1 MNKKTSVRL
10 VGIILAAASLA
21 VFCNIPIEGMSSQAE
36 RTLGVLLA
44 ALFLL
49 TCESFSVCVSCML
62 ASALLFLTGCTDTIS
77 AAFSGYSNHILY
89 FTTASFGISLAFRK
103 SSLSRRLLGM
113 IIRSDKLKTGRV
125 IIIFMACAAFLSA
138 LMSNVAAMVIFIPF
152 AEDYLNIFPEG
163 EEKVR
168 TRKSMFICL
177 AVSVLIGGMA
187 TPAGSSMNL
196 ICIDM
201 LEKYTGGG
209 IRFIDWMA
217 VGIPL
222 ALFMLTAAYF
232 VITRIFPPCQP
243 QRESM
248 KAYVSSLNE
257 KTALSGKDIYITC
270 VIGGVVVSWIASS
283 WIPAINITAA
293 AIIGLALFFLP
304 KADIMTWEEFSDSIS
319 WSTFFIAG
327 TLISVADSVIKTGLS
342 NYFAELLFPDGTRL
356 SVFPAALLTAAV
368 TFVFM
373 AVLPSAPAVITILSP
388 IIISFAQKMGIEPS
402 VLMLTAAL
410 CVSNIYLLP
419 LDAPLAAA
427 YDRKAFGM
435 FDLPKATIWLQFIMI
450 AVSAAWVPF
459 ACQLFKM

>member
-1 MNKKTSVRL
+1 MNKKTIIRF
-10 VGIILAAASLA
+10 VGIILAVLSL
-21 VFCNIPIEGMSSQAE
+21 VICCNVPIEGMPQQAE

-44 ALFLL
+44 ALFMLI
-49 TCESFSVCVSCML
+49 CESFSVCVSCLMT
-62 ASALLFLTGCTDTIS
+62 SALLFITGCTGTIS
-77 AAFSGYSNHILY
+77 EAFSGYSNHILY

-113 IIRSDKLKTGRV
+113 IIRSDKLKTGQV
-125 IIIFMACAAFLSA
+125 MVIFMACAALLSA

-152 AEDYLNIFPEG
+152 AEDYLDIFPDG
-163 EEKVR
+163 EKKVR

-201 LEKYTGGG
+201 LEKYTGSG

-222 ALFMLTAAYF
+222 AIFMLAAAYF

-243 QRESM
+243 DGESM
-248 KAYVSSLNE
+248 KKYVTSLHE
-257 KTALSGKDIYITC
+257 KKSLSPRDIYITC
-270 VIGGVVVSWIASS
+270 VIGGVVISWIASS
-283 WIPAINITAA
+283 WIPSINITAA
-293 AIIGLALFFLP
+293 AITGLALFFLP
-304 KADIMTWEEFSDSIS
+304 KADIMTWEEFSNSIS
-319 WSTFFIAG
+319 WPTFFIAG

-342 NYFAELLFPDGTRL
+342 DYFAQLLFPNEAQL
-356 SVFPAALLTAAV
+356 SVFAAAMLTAAV

-388 IIISFAQKMGIEPS
+388 IIIAFAQRTGVSPVI
-402 VLMLTAAL
+402 LLLTAAL

-435 FDLPKATIWLQFIMI
+435 FDLPKATIWLQLIMI

-459 ACQLFKM
+459 ICRMLGM

>member
-1 MNKKTSVRL
+1 MDKKTIIRFI
-10 VGIILAAASLA
+10 GIVLAALSLIIC
-21 VFCNIPIEGMSSQAE
+21 CNVPIEGMPQQAE

-44 ALFLL
+44 ALFMLI
-49 TCESFSVCVSCML
+49 CESFGVCVSCLMT
-62 ASALLFLTGCTDTIS
+62 SALLFITGCTGTVS
-77 AAFSGYSNHILY
+77 EAFSGYSNHILY

-103 SSLSRRLLGM
+103 SSLSRRLLGI
-113 IIRSDKLKTGRV
+113 IIRSDKLKTGQV
-125 IIIFMACAAFLSA
+125 MLIFMACAALLSA

-152 AEDYLNIFPEG
+152 AEDYLDIFPDG
-163 EEKVR
+163 EKKVR

-222 ALFMLTAAYF
+222 AVFMLAAAYF
-232 VITRIFPPCQP
+232 IITRIFQPCQAD
-243 QRESM
+243 RESM
-248 KAYVSSLNE
+248 RRYIASLNE
-257 KTALSGKDIYITC
+257 KKSLSSRDIYITC
-270 VIGGVVVSWIASS
+270 VIIGVVVSWIASS
-283 WIPAINITAA
+283 WFPSVNITAA

-319 WSTFFIAG
+319 WPTFFIAG
-327 TLISVADSVIKTGLS
+327 TLISVADTVIKTGLS
-342 NYFAELLFPDGTRL
+342 DYYAELMFPDNIQL
-356 SVFPAALLTAAV
+356 SAFAAAMLTAAI

-388 IIISFAQKMGIEPS
+388 IIIAFAQRTGISP
-402 VLMLTAAL
+402 VILLLTSAL

-435 FDLPKATIWLQFIMI
+435 FDLPKATIWLQLIMI

-459 ACQLFKM
+459 ICQILGM